1 MIYLKLIVKLSH
13 DKKGE
18 CLMKQLSKP
27 HTLTALEALSH
38 RTTLTASTKA
48 IFGTIRNRYELE
60 CQFEHFL
67 KITGSDQF
75 ECIWQYYTH
84 HNIYINLILITDN
97 AVHLFKFNN
106 YHGLHYIDG
115 DGMLVNSISL
125 EAHSDLSELYCMKYS
140 VINVMPETSTHL
152 PVYTKCVMMNESFE
166 LDVHSYN
173 GDILTKQQIIPYLE
187 RLSRSSKKKKKTA
200 PLVLSY

>member
-1 MIYLKLIVKLSH
+1 
-13 DKKGE
+13 
-18 CLMKQLSKP
+18 MKQLSKP

-67 KITGSDQF
+67 KITGNDQF

-125 EAHSDLSELYCMKYS
+125 EAHADLSELYCMKYS

-187 RLSRSSKKKKKTA
+187 RLSRSSKKKKTA